1 MDTILGIVIGVAICL
16 LWFVFVVKRAE
27 AQLEKDV
34 NTLIEAIKAEAAKT
48 TIAARVE
55 QHDDMFYVYDA
66 QDGMFLAQGSTIAEL
81 REILEQRF
89 QHKRIF
95 VTEGEQDVIDRLRAT
110 EPKTD
115 LETNHA

>member
-55 QHDDMFYVYDA
+55 QHDDMFYVYDV
-66 QDGMFLAQGSTIAEL
+66 QDGMFLAQGATIAEL

-95 VTEGEQDVIDRLRAT
+95 VTEGEQHVIDRLRAT